1 MLGNDFLNITQEARN
16 GLKVNQLDVTE
27 NFKTF
32 ALLKALL
39 WKLQGKP
46 QVLSLKGQRE
56 AKWRS
61 KSPAKQPVHTAHT
74 AQRTPDANRAVAPA
88 SYSRL
93 KKASHSLTENIF
105 KMSNRRPAPALYK
118 ELLGCNKET
127 INSIKNW
134 AKDSRHIINK
144 DIRIAHKNRN

>member
-61 KSPAKQPVHTAHT
+61 KSPAK
-74 AQRTPDANRAVAPA
+74 
-88 SYSRL
+88 
-93 KKASHSLTENIF
+93 
-105 KMSNRRPAPALYK
+105 
-118 ELLGCNKET
+118 
-127 INSIKNW
+127 
-134 AKDSRHIINK
+134 
-144 DIRIAHKNRN
+144 